1 MVQPSL
7 STSLLASFAT
17 LKGLL
22 DEKKIKS
29 PYQLLQDFI
38 KYIIIS
44 EHLYA
49 FSTAEMK
56 QFLRKHFDFQI
67 PEAAIKSAAKKMNNV
82 CLDNNMFKVS
92 IDEMTEDICFKEIK
106 GEAENYSRKIIDELS
121 DYITARNQ
129 NNYIDKE
136 TLLNELICF
145 LIEDQPMTSK
155 KYTDL
160 IGEYVLKNE
169 KDKTIQSGLNK
180 IREGSI
186 IYIGLSHN
194 INEIGSISK
203 PLKLYLGTEILF
215 SLAGYNGIIYKQ
227 LANDFYEQVKLANA
241 GNKAVIELYYF
252 SETKKEIHDFFS
264 IAESIVEGKK
274 FHWIEKPAMKAI
286 TDGCSSS
293 ADVAIK
299 ESDFFT
305 NLRVCFGIK
314 EDENDSYYNEDYFS
328 SNLEC
333 IEFDEY
339 DENDEDHKRKKESR
353 LKMISH
359 INKLREGKW
368 YRFDLE
374 SEYLIVTNSQ
384 EALMISKEQTD
395 IIKSTNNLENICGF
409 AVSLDRITNL
419 LWFKLS
425 FSFSKDKFPVSASA
439 LLKARTVLSSS
450 VAQKAY
456 KTYKETKEQ
465 FLSGDLSKEA
475 VAARIIALRGK
486 TKLPEELQYDNIEE
500 IIDFS
505 PEYLSRIEE
514 QYKTSQETIKEKD
527 NVIESLRE
535 EYKNYISQR
544 EATIEYQAAII
555 IDKDEKN
562 NALQDELNRYKNK
575 EEVEQKKKQRRKKRI
590 LFIWS
595 IFWKLSLLFGVAC
608 IAFFLNK
615 KLDFKPLSYLVGV
628 VDVVGVILVLLQI
641 IKKSKEKYLI

>member
-17 LKGLL
+17 LKGLS

-92 IDEMTEDICFKEIK
+92 IEDMTEDICFKEIK

-129 NNYIDKE
+129 NNNINKE

-169 KDKTIQSGLNK
+169 KDETIQSGLNK

-194 INEIGSISK
+194 INEIGSVSK
-203 PLKLYLGTEILF
+203 SLKLYLGTEILF

-264 IAESIVEGKK
+264 TAESIVEGKK

-359 INKLREGKW
+359 INKLREGNW

-384 EALMISKEQTD
+384 ETLMISKEQTD
-395 IIKSTNNLENICGF
+395 IIKSTNNIDNICGF
-409 AVSLDRITNL
+409 AVSLDRITSL
-419 LWFKLS
+419 LWFKLG

-590 LFIWS
+590 LFIWN
-595 IFWKLSLLFGVAC
+595 IFWKLSLLLGLAC
-608 IAFFLNK
+608 IAYFLNK

-641 IKKSKEKYLI
+641 IKKSKEKYLN